1 MSPSS
6 GQILVK
12 VPNIKFCEKSVQSKL
27 SCAMQVDGWTDMT
40 NMIVNFTT
48 SECF

>member
-1 MSPSS
+1 M
-6 GQILVK
+6 K
-12 VPNIKFCEKSVQSKL
+12 VPNIKFCEKSVQCEL

-40 NMIVNFTT
+40 NMLVNFMT